1 MRKRG
6 GYKRKLKTT
15 QGKGLALPYASEN
28 NFFFDSESAHEKQ
41 DEKPYACSHCDV
53 TLKSSQALKRHTV
66 IHTGNKTYF
75 SCLKCEKSFKR
86 DHMKKHYTLTN
97 ENEGIPCKKC
107 NKTFLNVPKLNQHIR
122 NVHSEKTCLPCDEPF
137 SSAANLNSRQ
147 IMHFN
152 ETPFACAI
160 CEKTFKR
167 KQHLTN
173 HQDIHNVG
181 KQYPCPKCGGSFKSQ
196 KNLRSHQ
203 KTHRI
208 RVKTFQCKHCEKK
221 FMTST
226 QLVVHERLHTQGR
239 HQ

>member
-1 MRKRG
+1 MRLSYMIILVIK

-15 QGKGLALPYASEN
+15 PKFSQGKGLALPYASEN
-28 NFFFDSESAHEKQ
+28 NFFFDSESAHENQ

-107 NKTFLNVPKLNQHIR
+107 KKTFLNVPKLNQHIR

-137 SSAANLNSRQ
+137 SSAAYLDSRQ

-167 KQHLTN
+167 RQHL
-173 HQDIHNVG
+173 
-181 KQYPCPKCGGSFKSQ
+181 KSQ
-196 KNLRSHQ
+196 ES
-203 KTHRI
+203 
-208 RVKTFQCKHCEKK
+208 
-221 FMTST
+221 
-226 QLVVHERLHTQGR
+226 
-239 HQ
+239 